1 MLLGPAN
8 LAFTQSH
15 ASGALM
21 PHALTELNL
30 AEVTRPA
37 SRLNGLALS
46 RFSVIYATPPC
57 VITQRSPVQ
66 GSCAVQE
73 HLCLTRPYVSK
84 ARTLASRLLK
94 RGNEVQALIALVADP
109 AVGGRKDICG

>member
-1 MLLGPAN
+1 MATAQKTFLSNAC
-8 LAFTQSH
+8 QH
-15 ASGALM
+15 AGA
-21 PHALTELNL
+21 A
-30 AEVTRPA
+30 
-37 SRLNGLALS
+37 NGLALS

-84 ARTLASRLLK
+84 ARTLGLRA
-94 RGNEVQALIALVADP
+94 VATNTNSAYSWQCTGPGVTLGIDVTAECRTQYGYG
-109 AVGGRKDICG
+109 AV